1 MKNYIY
7 LLAVVVMM
15 FFVSCDNLKDAI
27 DVGFKTE
34 IKAKIPVTSQKALTI
49 DLKSVE
55 IANDVYSF
63 IGSGN
68 FSLTEITELKNYI
81 NNIRSIVAEDGSVVS
96 FPGAV
101 DGNKVLTLAL
111 KYGIQITSGEEP
123 EMITTFDYSGE
134 LLANNGVIEYFDN
147 NWAPILIDALDA
159 NRDKVFVLKI
169 EGTANYNVNTS
180 VKIKVPLKVT
190 ASPL

>member
-1 MKNYIY
+1 
-7 LLAVVVMM
+7 MM
-15 FFVSCDNLKDAI
+15 FFVSCDNLKEAI
-27 DVGFKTE
+27 DVGFTTE
-34 IKAKIPVTSQKALTI
+34 IKTEIPVTSQNALTI

-55 IANDVYSF
+55 MANDVYSF

-81 NNIRSIVAEDGSVVS
+81 DNIRSIVAEDGSVVS

-101 DGNKVLTLAL
+101 DGNKVLTLTL

-123 EMITTFDYSGE
+123 EMITAFDYSGE
-134 LLANNGVIEYFDN
+134 LLANKGVIEYFDN

-159 NRDKVFVLKI
+159 NRDKVFILKI
-169 EGTANYNVNTS
+169 EGTANYNVNAS
-180 VKIKVPLKVT
+180 VKIMVPVKVT